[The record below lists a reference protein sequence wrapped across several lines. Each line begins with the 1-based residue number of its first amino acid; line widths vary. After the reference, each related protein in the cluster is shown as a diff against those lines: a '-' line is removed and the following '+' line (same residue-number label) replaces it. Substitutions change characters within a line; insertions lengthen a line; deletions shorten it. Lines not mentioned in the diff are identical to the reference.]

1 MSSTTPPLRVGVAG
15 LGVASTF
22 ALPEI
27 AAHPGVRLAAAAD
40 ARPTA
45 REAFARQYG
54 APTYD
59 TVEALCESPHVD
71 AVYVLT
77 PNRWHARHAIMAAE
91 RGKQVIADKPMAL
104 TLADCDAMIAPAQRN
119 GVRLLVGHSQGLDGP
134 NVTMAAL
141 VASGELGRLIMVNT
155 WFYSDWLYRPR
166 SRDEHEAAADEALVL
181 RQGPPQV
188 DIVRML
194 GGGVA
199 RTVRSATS
207 RVDPTRPGEGSYVAY
222 LEFAEGIPATLV
234 HSAYAHFDSSELTH
248 GIGLAGLPVE
258 PDAFPRTRQRWA
270 AFARPEDEWA
280 YKDETRF
287 GGPRAGGGGSP
298 APPRR
303 HHAFFGLTIASCERG
318 DVRQSPDGLTV
329 YGDQGRREIP
339 LPRGSPEGCRYTARE
354 LDLMCHAWVDDAPLA
369 AYDGQWGKATL
380 EVCLAIQRAAAERRE
395 IALLHQTPYRPIP
408 FAHGS

>member
-1 MSSTTPPLRVGVAG
+1 MSSSTPPLRVGVAG

-22 ALPEI
+22 ALPAI
-27 AAHPGVRLAAAAD
+27 AAHPRVRLAAAAD
-40 ARPTA
+40 ARPAA

-54 APTYD
+54 APTYE

-91 RGKQVIADKPMAL
+91 GGKQVIADKPMAL
-104 TLADCDAMIAPAQRN
+104 TLADCDAMIAAARRH

-134 NVTMAAL
+134 IVRMAAL

-166 SRDEHEAAADEALVL
+166 GRDEIEAATDEGLVL

-194 GGGVA
+194 GGGLA

-222 LEFAEGIPATLV
+222 LEFAEGVPATLV

-280 YKDETRF
+280 YKDATRF
-287 GGPRAGGGGSP
+287 GGPHAGGGGP
-298 APPRR
+298 PTPPRR
-303 HHAFFGLTIASCERG
+303 HHACFGLTIASCECG

-329 YGDQGRREIP
+329 YGDEGRREIP
-339 LPRGSPEGCRYTARE
+339 LPPGSPAGRRYTATE
-354 LDLMCHAWVDDAPLA
+354 LDLMVDAWVDDAPLA

-395 IALLHQTPYRPIP
+395 ITLQHQTPYRPISL
-408 FAHGS
+408 A

>member
-1 MSSTTPPLRVGVAG
+1 MRSRSIRRSWPVWSAAMPRARRAPRGSTWRTCAPPCSSADCSRCSGSSQVICSVLAIANPEQYGCDGGLLDPRGPTGYERSTPTPPLRVGVAG

-27 AAHPGVRLAAAAD
+27 AAHPGVRLTAAAD
-40 ARPTA
+40 ARPAA

-54 APTYD
+54 APTYA

-91 RGKQVIADKPMAL
+91 GGKQVIADKPMAL
-104 TLADCDAMIAPAQRN
+104 TLADCDAMIAAAQRN

-166 SRDEHEAAADEALVL
+166 SRDEHEAAADEGLVL

-270 AFARPEDEWA
+270 AFARPED
-280 YKDETRF
+280 
-287 GGPRAGGGGSP
+287 
-298 APPRR
+298 
-303 HHAFFGLTIASCERG
+303 
-318 DVRQSPDGLTV
+318 
-329 YGDQGRREIP
+329 
-339 LPRGSPEGCRYTARE
+339 
-354 LDLMCHAWVDDAPLA
+354 
-369 AYDGQWGKATL
+369 
-380 EVCLAIQRAAAERRE
+380 
-395 IALLHQTPYRPIP
+395 
-408 FAHGS
+408 